1 MCLVMVSGAGFP
13 ATDGVEVATSC
24 NAGAASG
31 SSVHAESAATVAA
44 ASRAVAATRSEGFRE
59 PSDAKK
65 AGSNSCG
72 LPRILC
78 LRKWTVVELRGFEPL
93 TSSMPLTRSPN

>member
-1 MCLVMVSGAGFP
+1 MCLVMVSGAGVP
-13 ATDGVEVATSC
+13 ATDGVEVAASC

-44 ASRAVAATRSEGFRE
+44 ASRAVAAIRSEGFRE

-65 AGSNSCG
+65 AASNSRD

-78 LRKWTVVELRGFEPL
+78 LRKWTVVGIRV
-93 TSSMPLTRSPN
+93 